1 MKLRVL
7 LLFLL
12 LLAPITPTIPA
23 TPPKAGAICSK
34 AGITKNYNGKKFT
47 CVKSGKKLIWNKGVV
62 FKVVAQAPTP
72 TPTPLTSPTPTPTP
86 TPTVTPQAKVSPNP
100 AALSLLS
107 NKFRLD
113 ASICKIKEVSK
124 NRAEW
129 PIGNGTAFPFNPT
142 KLPIKGEIN
151 VAAVFVDWSD
161 LQGTREDYDFYQQQ
175 LAQFA
180 KFYWMVSEH
189 TLKFSIVSS
198 HNWFRIP
205 GSFSEYTIKANE
217 EPQFGPGGEKK
228 QKFYDAAVSASDES
242 TDYKGVDIVFFVIP
256 RGKSVFER
264 GPHEFSF
271 INNAF
276 LKTQEGNIFDIA
288 AAGDFFLASPGQPP
302 WVYYVHET
310 GHMIGIP
317 HQANEDLNKPG
328 VALQDVL
335 PFGGWDIMSNQM
347 GTSRTINS
355 WLRWYAGWLDDSQV
369 ICVTKE
375 SISDNY
381 FELNPINKVEGK
393 AESLVIKMSEE
404 LALVVESRRYDP
416 NFDLKSK
423 NLKDGLIVYTVDARK
438 SSAQG
443 SQTLLSPRDISKY
456 LYEENTYQF
465 RDELDVIM
473 SQGDVIEYKGIK
485 IEGILTGGNSDFI
498 RVTRIIP

>member
-1 MKLRVL
+1 MKLKVL
-7 LLFLL
+7 LMALL
-12 LLAPITPTIPA
+12 LLAPLTPSISA

-34 AGITKNYNGKKFT
+34 SGITKNYKGKKYTCVKNGKKL
-47 CVKSGKKLIWNKGVV
+47 VWNKGVAL
-62 FKVVAQAPTP
+62 KAS
-72 TPTPLTSPTPTPTP
+72 SPTPKITS
-86 TPTVTPQAKVSPNP
+86 QAKDSPNP
-100 AALSLLS
+100 AALSLIS

-113 ASICKIKEVSK
+113 ASVCKLKEVSK

-129 PIGNGTAFPFNPT
+129 PFGNGTAFPFNPT
-142 KLPIKGEIN
+142 ILPIKGEIN
-151 VAAVFVDWSD
+151 VAAVFLDWKD
-161 LQGTREDYDFYQQQ
+161 LQGTSQDYDFYLQQ
-175 LAQFA
+175 LAQFE

-189 TLKFSIVSS
+189 TLKFKIVSS
-198 HNWFRIP
+198 NNWFRIP

-228 QKFYDAAVSASDES
+228 QKFYDAAVSASDAS
-242 TDYKGVDIVFFVIP
+242 IDYKSVDIVFLIIP

-276 LKTQEGNIFDIA
+276 LRTQEKDIYDIA
-288 AAGDFFLASPGQPP
+288 AAGDFFLASPAQPP
-302 WVYYVHET
+302 WVYYAHET

-317 HQANEDLNKPG
+317 HQANEDMNKPG
-328 VALQDVL
+328 VALPEVL

-347 GTSRTINS
+347 GSSRTINS

-381 FELNPINKVEGK
+381 FELNPINKVEGQV
-393 AESLVIKMSEE
+393 ESLVIKISDE

-416 NFDLKSK
+416 TFDLKSK
-423 NLKDGLIVYTVDARK
+423 NLKNGLIVYTVDARK

-443 SQTLLSPRDISKY
+443 SQTLLSPRDITKY

-465 RDELDVIM
+465 RNELDVIM
-473 SQGDVIEYKGIK
+473 SKGDVIEYKGIK

-498 RVTRIIP
+498 RVTRTIP